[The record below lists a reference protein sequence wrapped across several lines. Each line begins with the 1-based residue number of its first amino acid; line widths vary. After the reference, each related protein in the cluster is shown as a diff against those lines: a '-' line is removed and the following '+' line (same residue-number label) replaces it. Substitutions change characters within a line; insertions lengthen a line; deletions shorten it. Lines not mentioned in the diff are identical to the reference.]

1 MLKRTLETRTRV
13 LKRTHG
19 VGGTTFCWRSKT
31 NHYHSSHLIKS
42 ICEEVDGFFTESCN
56 KSVNQFKIVSIK
68 FDKVDQSVNCEE
80 VGGLLTDVTCSARAR
95 TRSASQLQL
104 FFKGGPLITSLR
116 IPSRSQPASAG
127 PRCVAMAMRAPRTP
141 PEAFQN
147 AVLNMMDSTGP
158 RDGFKHV

>member
-1 MLKRTLETRTRV
+1 MSFSDTLETRTRV

-42 ICEEVDGFFTESCN
+42 ICEEVGGLFTESCN

-104 FFKGGPLITSLR
+104 FFKGGPLITFLED
-116 IPSRSQPASAG
+116 SQPIPARLSGAPG
-127 PRCVAMAMRAPRTP
+127 ALQWRCSYLRRGRPRRR
-141 PEAFQN
+141 
-147 AVLNMMDSTGP
+147 
-158 RDGFKHV
+158 